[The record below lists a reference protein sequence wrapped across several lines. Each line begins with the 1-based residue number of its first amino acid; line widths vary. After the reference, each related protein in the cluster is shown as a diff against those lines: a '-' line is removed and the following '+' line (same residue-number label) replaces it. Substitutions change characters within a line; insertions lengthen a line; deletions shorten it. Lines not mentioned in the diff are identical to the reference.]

1 MVQRR
6 AARFVVRNYNRTAS
20 VGVILDQL
28 FSNYFFV
35 IQNTADTQGG
45 AQQQRLLSN

>member
-1 MVQRR
+1 MDTVGE
-6 AARFVVRNYNRTAS
+6 ARMR
-20 VGVILDQL
+20 L
-28 FSNYFFV
+28 FPNYFFV